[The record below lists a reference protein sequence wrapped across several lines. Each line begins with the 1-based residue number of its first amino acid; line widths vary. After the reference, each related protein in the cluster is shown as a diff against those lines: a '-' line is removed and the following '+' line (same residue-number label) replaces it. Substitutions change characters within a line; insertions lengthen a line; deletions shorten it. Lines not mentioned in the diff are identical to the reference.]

1 MNFTGFSF
9 SNNRSKRLHFSVL
22 FFLWFIGLLIGI
34 FLAST
39 YDPSSSFLS
48 KHSVLQ
54 ESSPFLSFFFIF
66 VPICFAVITI
76 NSSFF
81 YLTHLIVLIE
91 AISKGFTGFFLFA
104 LFGDSAW
111 LIRILFLFLG
121 DFAAVLLWFFLI
133 NSVRYISHFR
143 LRNFYNIV
151 LWSIVIVLINHF
163 LISDFL
169 ITIL

>member
-22 FFLWFIGLLIGI
+22 FFLWFVGLLIGI

-39 YDPSSSFLS
+39 YDPSSSFSS
-48 KHSVLQ
+48 KHSVIQ

-66 VPICFAVITI
+66 VPICLVLVSI

-81 YLTHLIVLIE
+81 FFTNPIVLIE
-91 AISKGFTGFFLFA
+91 AISRGFTGFFLFSR
-104 LFGDSAW
+104 FGDSAW
-111 LIRILFLFLG
+111 LLRILFLFAG
-121 DFAAVLLWFFLI
+121 NFAAVLLWFFLI
-133 NSVRYISHFR
+133 DSFRYRSHFR
-143 LRNFYNIV
+143 LRNFYHIF
-151 LWSIVIVLINHF
+151 LLSIMIVIINHF